1 LLFCT
6 RIYNSRSGS
15 SVWLECLPVTQEVE
29 GSSPFR
35 IAIEIMIAEITL
47 QTLLAAIVGAIW
59 ATPLVVSP
67 AARNSLD
74 KEALKFFL
82 KSYFF
87 RFNIFLILMLALYLG
102 VVYFFM
108 LPEYELIWSDAKNLT
123 ILIILGLNVL
133 NMFLGLIIDN
143 TKIDSTSNFF
153 KFIHAF
159 SVAILAST
167 SFVAL
172 YFLIEKFLTL

>member
-1 LLFCT
+1 
-6 RIYNSRSGS
+6 
-15 SVWLECLPVTQEVE
+15 
-29 GSSPFR
+29 
-35 IAIEIMIAEITL
+35 
-47 QTLLAAIVGAIW
+47 
-59 ATPLVVSP
+59 
-67 AARNSLD
+67 
-74 KEALKFFL
+74 
-82 KSYFF
+82 
-87 RFNIFLILMLALYLG
+87 MLALYLG

-143 TKIDSTSNFF
+143 TKIDGSSNFF
-153 KFIHAF
+153 KLIHAF